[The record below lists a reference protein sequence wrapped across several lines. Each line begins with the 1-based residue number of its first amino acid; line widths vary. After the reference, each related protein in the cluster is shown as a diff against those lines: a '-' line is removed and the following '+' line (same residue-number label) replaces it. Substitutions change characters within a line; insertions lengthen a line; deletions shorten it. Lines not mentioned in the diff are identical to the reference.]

1 MAKYLI
7 DSNLPQTFNLW
18 QNDDFIYAISI
29 KIDGDDNLI
38 WDYAKENNL
47 TILSRDK
54 DFADRILHCNPP
66 PKIIHFRLG
75 NIKYSDFRK
84 LMKEQWKR
92 IAFFNLNYKLVL
104 VYSNSVEG
112 IK

>member
-1 MAKYLI
+1 MAKYLV

-18 QNDDFIYAISI
+18 QTDDFIYAISI

-38 WDYAKENNL
+38 WNYAQENNL

-54 DFADRILHCNPP
+54 DFADRILHSNPP
-66 PKIIHFRLG
+66 PKVIHFRVG
-75 NIKYSDFRK
+75 NIRYPHFRR
-84 LMKEQWKR
+84 LMNEQWNR
-92 IAFFNLNYKLVL
+92 IMFFNHNYKLVL
-104 VYSNSVEG
+104 VYNNSVEG